1 MKIGVGSINRDID
14 RVKAVRDAIGPGVN
28 RSPTN
33 PDLKPADDTRTIVGG
48 GPTGGFRVLMQLTPS
63 LTAGP
68 ELRYTLG
75 LITDDPS
82 YSVVRLTAR
91 LIWSF

>member
-1 MKIGVGSINRDID
+1 MPELAGRSRAGRCLRSAGLPVFDSRRDGVWKR
-14 RVKAVRDAIGPGVN
+14 
-28 RSPTN
+28 
-33 PDLKPADDTRTIVGG
+33 G
-48 GPTGGFRVLMQLTPS
+48 GPTGGFLVLMQLTPS

-82 YSVVRLTAR
+82 YSVVRLTTR
-91 LIWSF
+91 VIWSF